1 MPTIAT
7 AAVLHQRGG
16 PFRIEPV
23 TLADPGPGQLLVKV
37 HACGICFTDV
47 GVQNYEQGTPLP
59 QVLGHEGAGVVL
71 ATGSGVSRVAPG
83 DRVVLSYASCGA
95 CPRCTTA
102 APQYCSQFMALNYSG
117 LLPDGSVPMAGP
129 EGPVF
134 GGFFG
139 QSTFASHAL
148 AYERNTVKVDGDEP
162 FATLAPLGCGMQT
175 GAGTVW
181 NSLAPRAGQSLA
193 VTGTGSVGLAA
204 LMAAV
209 DAGCSPVIAIDR
221 NPERLALA
229 QALGATHSILADGRD
244 LAAAIR
250 AIVADGLD
258 FLVDTTG
265 VGPVIRAGL
274 EALTARGQLAM
285 LAVTPP
291 GTEITINPNVL
302 LGGRHL
308 RGAVEGDADPQAFI
322 PRMLARHRAGRFP
335 HDRLVTTFA
344 LAQIN
349 DAIAAMRDGRAIKPV
364 LLMD

>member
-7 AAVLHQRGG
+7 AAILHQRGG
-16 PFRIEPV
+16 PFGIETV
-23 TLADPGPGQLLVKV
+23 TLADPGPGQVLVKV
-37 HACGICFTDV
+37 HACGICFTDI

-59 QVLGHEGAGVVL
+59 HVLGHEGAGVVL
-71 ATGSGVSRVAPG
+71 ATGPGVTRVAAG
-83 DRVVLSYASCGA
+83 DRVVLSYASCGS
-95 CPRCTTA
+95 CPRCSAA
-102 APQYCSQFMALNYSG
+102 APQYCASFMALNYSG
-117 LLPDGSVPMAGP
+117 LLPDGSVPMAGAD
-129 EGPVF
+129 GPVY

-139 QSTFASHAL
+139 QSAFASHAL

-162 FATLAPLGCGMQT
+162 FSTLAPLGCGMQT

-193 VTGTGSVGLAA
+193 VSGTGSVGLAA

-209 DAGCSPVIAIDR
+209 ASGCGPVIAIDR

-229 QALGATHSILADGRD
+229 ASLGATHTILADGRD
-244 LAAAIR
+244 LSAAIR
-250 AIVADGLD
+250 AIVPDGID

-322 PRMLARHRAGRFP
+322 PLMLARHRAGQFP
-335 HDRLVTTFA
+335 HDRLVTTYR

-349 DAIAAMRDGRAIKPV
+349 EAIAAMRQGSAIKPV